1 MVATRV
7 LALENDPGAALALRL
22 TFERAG
28 YEVVLSFD
36 GQSGPRLAGEQRPDL
51 VVVDCE
57 LLGADPRP
65 LLDRIRD
72 RADVPMLLLTSPHL
86 AENGYEGA
94 DGWLARP
101 FTSEELLAEVEAL
114 LHPAGSDRG

>member
-1 MVATRV
+1 MTTRV

-36 GQSGPRLAGEQRPDL
+36 GQSGPRMAGEQRPDL
-51 VVVDCE
+51 VVVDSE
-57 LLGADPRP
+57 LLGTDPRP

-72 RADVPMLLLTSPHL
+72 KAGVPMLLLTSANL
-86 AENGYEGA
+86 AENGYEGV

-101 FTSEELLAEVEAL
+101 FTSGELLAEVEAL
-114 LHPAGSDRG
+114 LHPAGND